1 MKRIFLFLVTNI
13 AIMLVITI
21 IINIF
26 GLGQVLDA
34 QGVDL
39 DLTSLLML
47 SAVVGGTGSFISLAM
62 SKSMAKHSTGA
73 YVITQPQNEQE
84 QWLINTVSRQA
95 QAAGIGMPEVAI
107 YDSPDINAFATGMLR
122 NDSLVAVSTGLLRGM
137 TRDEAEAVLAHEV
150 SHVANGDMVTLALIQ
165 GVVNTFV
172 MFLSRVIGH
181 LVDKIVFKTE
191 RGQGPAFYVTMIV
204 AELVLGVLASI
215 IVMWFSR
222 QREFRADAGGATLAG
237 RQNMIAALERLMQAH
252 TPPLPEK
259 MAAFGISGGGGGGLK
274 RLFMTH
280 PPLEERIAALRQATG

>member
-122 NDSLVAVSTGLLRGM
+122 SSSRSRGKSRCQWRHGDPCTDSGCCEHLRILLV
-137 TRDEAEAVLAHEV
+137 E
-150 SHVANGDMVTLALIQ
+150 
-165 GVVNTFV
+165 
-172 MFLSRVIGH
+172 
-181 LVDKIVFKTE
+181 
-191 RGQGPAFYVTMIV
+191 
-204 AELVLGVLASI
+204 
-215 IVMWFSR
+215 
-222 QREFRADAGGATLAG
+222 GGWP
-237 RQNMIAALERLMQAH
+237 H
-252 TPPLPEK
+252 Y
-259 MAAFGISGGGGGGLK
+259 
-274 RLFMTH
+274 
-280 PPLEERIAALRQATG
+280 